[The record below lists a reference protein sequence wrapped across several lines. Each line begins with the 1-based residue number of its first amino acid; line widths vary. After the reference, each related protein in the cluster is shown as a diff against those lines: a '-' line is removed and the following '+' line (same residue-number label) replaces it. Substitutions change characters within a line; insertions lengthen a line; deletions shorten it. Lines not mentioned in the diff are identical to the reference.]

1 MGSNQTRG
9 AKPKA
14 PRGSKRAA
22 EGTVSEGA
30 AAAAP
35 AEASAAT
42 HTAAATTAA
51 PDRAAPRKRPKRHFD
66 RTKMTAEQCAVVRK
80 RLNVTI
86 EGDAPPP
93 FEKFEGMTLSEPIMR
108 ALTEKNY
115 ETPTP
120 IQSQAI
126 PVALEGHDILGC
138 AETGSGKTCAF
149 GLPLIQYVLDSP
161 PRRMGDGPLAIV
173 LAPTRELAQQI
184 QVELR
189 AFSNCC
195 KGLRVAIVVGGAP
208 MGEQRGE
215 LRAGVDVV
223 VATPGRFNDH
233 LEQRNTTLN
242 RAGFIVLDEA
252 DRMLDMGFE
261 PQIRIIMRN
270 VPADHQTLLFS
281 ATMPDEIEELA
292 SEYLNKPVRVKVGQV
307 STPTANV
314 TQSLVR
320 LQDEMAK
327 PESLLELV
335 AMEHNQAEQAGMDP
349 PLTIVFVER
358 KTRADEMEHLLHQ
371 AGLECGALHGGRSQ
385 QDREYAL
392 KRFRSREA
400 PILIATDV
408 AARGL
413 DVSGVAHVIN
423 LDLPRALEDYVHRI
437 GRTGRGGATGRATS
451 FYTDRDAFLVGQIKR
466 AIAEVEAGNAFAF
479 ATGKSAR
486 AKEREEARAFREGVS
501 TVDREGT
508 VEGDQLR
515 VTDMKHMKFAGVMN
529 MMAGKEAAPAGA
541 ADDAWDD

>member
-1 MGSNQTRG
+1 
-9 AKPKA
+9 
-14 PRGSKRAA
+14 
-22 EGTVSEGA
+22 
-30 AAAAP
+30 
-35 AEASAAT
+35 
-42 HTAAATTAA
+42 
-51 PDRAAPRKRPKRHFD
+51 
-66 RTKMTAEQCAVVRK
+66 
-80 RLNVTI
+80 
-86 EGDAPPP
+86 
-93 FEKFEGMTLSEPIMR
+93 
-108 ALTEKNY
+108 
-115 ETPTP
+115 
-120 IQSQAI
+120 
-126 PVALEGHDILGC
+126 
-138 AETGSGKTCAF
+138 
-149 GLPLIQYVLDSP
+149 
-161 PRRMGDGPLAIV
+161 
-173 LAPTRELAQQI
+173 
-184 QVELR
+184 
-189 AFSNCC
+189 
-195 KGLRVAIVVGGAP
+195 
-208 MGEQRGE
+208 
-215 LRAGVDVV
+215 
-223 VATPGRFNDH
+223 
-233 LEQRNTTLN
+233 
-242 RAGFIVLDEA
+242 
-252 DRMLDMGFE
+252 
-261 PQIRIIMRN
+261 MRN

-385 QDREYAL
+385 QDREY
-392 KRFRSREA
+392 
-400 PILIATDV
+400 
-408 AARGL
+408 
-413 DVSGVAHVIN
+413 
-423 LDLPRALEDYVHRI
+423 
-437 GRTGRGGATGRATS
+437 
-451 FYTDRDAFLVGQIKR
+451 IKR